1 MVRSLFFLA
10 LVISFSAKSALAQ
23 QPKATPENKPAA
35 KHAPG
40 EAKAQR
46 DSSIPDAVV
55 PTKYSY
61 DPTIALLPE
70 PVITDIQ
77 SRFSQAIYL
86 TKALEPEG
94 NSLWKWEGDKKTLE
108 KKAVQVHVT
117 TSADPIFQ
125 KVKANFPADTDALTI
140 VVGNKATGDTQIMV
154 LLLAD
159 KFVYDGRRERSR
171 EEIAARMNV
180 ATAHELNGNVL
191 GALEMD
197 TKNPPKIDEKH
208 RAKTEVR
215 AFTAGIAFLEALMAN
230 DGFKDLGEREKAV
243 YRERLANEK
252 AGLASWS
259 KQLKALSK

>member
-1 MVRSLFFLA
+1 MVRSSFFLVLA
-10 LVISFSAKSALAQ
+10 LSFSVTSIAQ
-23 QPKATPENKPAA
+23 QPAA
-35 KHAPG
+35 PKHAAG
-40 EAKAQR
+40 EAKGKR
-46 DSSIPDAVV
+46 DNSIPDTVV
-55 PTKYSY
+55 PSSFSY
-61 DPTIALLPE
+61 DPTLALLPE

-77 SRFSQAIYL
+77 TRFSQAIYL
-86 TKALEPEG
+86 TKGLEPEG

-117 TSADPIFQ
+117 TTADPIFQ

-140 VVGNKATGDTQIMV
+140 VVGNKKTGETQILV

-159 KFVYDGRRERSR
+159 KFVYDGKRERSR

-197 TKNPPKIDEKH
+197 TKNPPKIDDKH
-208 RAKTEVR
+208 RAQGEVR

-252 AGLASWS
+252 AGLATWT